1 MQRYHNSTH
10 PVMFSTDIKVKV
22 KKSYFHTLMKQDV
35 GRGVNLTP
43 TSKRYLNLEIK
54 LHWSEM
60 EKETW
65 K

>member
-1 MQRYHNSTH
+1 
-10 PVMFSTDIKVKV
+10 MFSTDIKVKV

-35 GRGVNLTP
+35 ERGVNLTP